1 MKSTPRPAS
10 DVADG
15 VKASS
20 EDSSSIKKGGI
31 KAKATK
37 VFKKISKVPIWPPLI
52 ALGVGYRFGVRT
64 TTSAMKKASAS
75 GTAVVQTRPNIVL
88 SGIIIFMVAREIW
101 GYVPAWVKR
110 SIPLV
115 GSKADDADGSLDAND
130 LTSFTNIAAK
140 LQALSE
146 KATEKLE
153 SNLSDGERRSAI
165 LALFQL
171 LSQIKENDA
180 ETRDERYH
188 QAGEEASASEVME
201 GLDEAFEFADWAY
214 NEFDEDEDES
224 LKKALAA
231 KGFVLVRHD
240 AIVLPGSVAH
250 YIAISKE
257 RKVALVGIKGTSSF
271 EDMLTDCCGQA
282 VTHKLDAPFVE
293 GGSKEIRCHEGVVLA
308 AERLA
313 KDLEVVVEELLLPN
327 DYKLLITGHSLG
339 TFSTFA
345 APIHHNKYA

>member
-1 MKSTPRPAS
+1 MKSTPLPAS

-15 VKASS
+15 AKASS
-20 EDSSSIKKGGI
+20 EESTSIKKGGI

-37 VFKKISKVPIWPPLI
+37 VFKTISKVPIWPPLF

-64 TTSAMKKASAS
+64 TASAMKKASSS

-115 GSKADDADGSLDAND
+115 GSKADEADGSLDAND
-130 LTSFTNIAAK
+130 LTSFTNIATK

-153 SNLSDGERRSAI
+153 SNMSDAERRSAI
-165 LALFQL
+165 LALIQL

-180 ETRDERYH
+180 ETRDESYH
-188 QAGEEASASEVME
+188 QAGKEASAAEEME

-214 NEFDEDEDES
+214 NEFEEDDS
-224 LKKALAA
+224 LKKALEA

-240 AIVLPGSVAH
+240 AVVLPGSVAH

-339 TFSTFA
+339 TFYTFA
-345 APIHHNKYA
+345 APNDHK